1 MLGNL
6 STGAIA
12 FLVGAVTAILLY
24 LAFLWWRNPVLMKI
38 GLRNLTRRKGQSVLI
53 VIGLTLSTII
63 IISSLG
69 VGDTLRFSVQKQ
81 AVSAYGKV
89 DEIIAPPLLSML
101 ASMANPNV
109 DPAQAEQTQATLDSL
124 MQGGLESVL
133 ALAQGGLPS
142 ISADRLARLRTAATQ
157 EPLIDGVA
165 GSIVFP
171 TIIRNVS
178 TGQSEPLGFI
188 FAVDDDYTG
197 EFGLTSV
204 TGAPLTMAALQP
216 GVGNIFVQ
224 ASNLFA
230 VVPALT
236 EQFGQLQASLPL
248 SDTLPGLDV
257 ATALAGL
264 GALFTTVDPA
274 ALPDVSISLATL
286 EALGVDT
293 APLRALGKESLT
305 LQEIAA
311 LLQAAGAQVAST
323 GLPDE
328 AQSVTN
334 AVTGT
339 LSIPLAGVISGAQ
352 AADDATVLE
361 FDPTQLDPAGA
372 LGASMSTLA
381 ADLLRAINLNTLGYT
396 LDNMLGQYGL
406 QLRQG
411 DLYLNRLGA
420 ERLNATTGD
429 LLEIYIGPLP
439 VRFRVRAV
447 VDQAGP
453 LSALTPVVMLRLDEA
468 QQLLF
473 MPDRVNSVLVS
484 NLGDEMSSMQ
494 YTDAV
499 SKRLAV
505 LALDDDAV
513 ATIAGVL
520 ARPDVQAQLKTL
532 SADLPDVG
540 QVQIE
545 DADEMPPMLAGIIEN
560 MLSMFNIEQMTR
572 QDAEGLLA
580 AAADNDAPALREL
593 LARMTV
599 REWLLT
605 LELPAE
611 VSREF
616 ATAVANL
623 NQFEQIEPLNKQTIV
638 SAANVGGGIFST
650 IFSIFGV
657 FSILAAILLIVLIFV
672 MLAAERRVE
681 IGIARAVG
689 VQRSQIVQSFMAE
702 GMVYNLLAAALGVL
716 LGIAITF
723 AMTQFIGRLFNDL
736 TGAINA
742 QAGGIFAVSFAM
754 SWESIVVAYCSGVL
768 ITWLA
773 MTLSSWRVTR
783 MNVATAIRGLSD
795 EAEAKRRSWLANGWS
810 WLWPLIMLGA
820 GGYLLTQ
827 ALATNSLS
835 LIMIAATVLLYGLT
849 VLVGRILEETP
860 IRNETGY
867 RIVYSLLGVGLL
879 LIWTPPWYSLAP
891 QWFPDRFAWDP
902 TQAPTVFTFG
912 GPMIIIGAIL
922 VIMFNATVLSALLGA
937 ILSFVPSLRP
947 VLRTAIAYPLSS
959 RFRTGMTMVLF
970 AMIMATVVVM
980 AVVISTTQSLTRLDD
995 RQTAGFEIQVSPTL
1009 LSFFNPVED
1018 FPTALATLTNDPVTA
1033 QVATVGLVT
1042 EQPMEGRVDG
1052 GVAGFART
1060 SLAGVN
1066 AGFVTAA
1073 QQVYHFRSRAPGF
1086 ENDAAVWAALHTRDD
1101 VVIARPELFR
1111 TPASPLFG
1119 PPPEEETTGAPLLIG
1134 GDDAAMA
1141 QRRNRREDFFGP
1153 RLYIEDGADGRA
1165 LGELYLT
1172 LATEGADGVRR
1183 TRRVQVIGVLDEE
1196 SNLVESTLIGSE
1208 ATLAKLRSAPV
1219 TGDNIYVK
1227 VQPGLDARQVAGEI
1241 ERAFVSSGLDAV
1253 VLAEQYAQRQR
1264 LTGGALQL
1272 LQGFMALG
1280 LLVGIAALGV
1290 ISTRSVYERRQQVGM
1305 LRALGYQRGMV
1316 GLSFLIESSF
1326 VSVTGLLIGAVTGV
1340 VLGGNLVTAFFPQ
1353 IGESAVTIPWLQI
1366 GLVVLGAYALSLLT
1380 TIAPAW
1386 QAARIYPADALR
1398 YE

>member
-6 STGAIA
+6 SVGTIA
-12 FLVGAVTAILLY
+12 FLVGAVTTILLY

-38 GLRNLTRRKGQSVLI
+38 GLRNLTRRRGQSALI

-63 IISSLG
+63 VISSLG

-101 ASMANPNV
+101 AGMANPNV
-109 DPAQAEQTQATLDSL
+109 DPAQAEQTQATLDNL

-142 ISADRLARLRTAATQ
+142 IGTDRLARLRTAATQ

-188 FAVDDDYTG
+188 FAVDDDYTS

-204 TGAPLTMAALQP
+204 TGESLTMATLQP

-230 VVPALT
+230 VAPALSA
-236 EQFGQLQASLPL
+236 QFSQWQVTQPFTDAVASL
-248 SDTLPGLDV
+248 DV
-257 ATALAGL
+257 VTALAGL

-274 ALPDVSISLATL
+274 ALPAVNISLATL
-286 EALGVDT
+286 EALGVDAT
-293 APLRALGKESLT
+293 PLRALGKESLT

-311 LLQAAGAQVAST
+311 LLQAAGAQATQLQAGETLSQSGALT
-323 GLPDE
+323 G
-328 AQSVTN
+328 
-334 AVTGT
+334 AVT
-339 LSIPLAGVISGAQ
+339 LPLTGVITGAQ
-352 AADDATVLE
+352 TAEDAATLE
-361 FDPTQLDPAGA
+361 IDPTQFNTAGV
-372 LGASMSTLA
+372 LSASMTSLA
-381 ADLLRAINLNTLGYT
+381 ADLLRVINLNTLGYT
-396 LDNMLGQYGL
+396 LDETLGRFGL

-420 ERLNATTGD
+420 ERLNASTGD

-473 MPDRVNSVLVS
+473 MPDRVNSVLIS
-484 NLGDEMSSMQ
+484 NIGDEMSSLQ
-494 YTDAV
+494 HTDAV

-505 LALDDDAV
+505 LALDDAAV
-513 ATIAGVL
+513 ATIADVL
-520 ARPDVQAQLKTL
+520 ARPAIQTQLQAL
-532 SADLPDVG
+532 SADLPDAG
-540 QVQIE
+540 EIQIE
-545 DADEMPPMLAGIIEN
+545 DADEMPPMLAGILEN
-560 MLSMFNIEQMTR
+560 VLNMFNVEQMTR
-572 QDAEGLLA
+572 QDAEALLTA
-580 AAADNDAPALREL
+580 ATNGDTPALREL

-605 LELPAE
+605 LELPNA

-638 SAANVGGGIFST
+638 SAANVGGGIFAT

-672 MLAAERRVE
+672 MLAAERRIE
-681 IGIARAVG
+681 IGISRAVG
-689 VQRSQIVQSFMAE
+689 VQRSQIVQTFMAE

-742 QAGGIFAVSFAM
+742 QAGGVFAITFTI
-754 SWESIVVAYCSGVL
+754 SWESIVVAYCAGVL

-773 MTLSSWRVTR
+773 MTISSWRVTR

-795 EAEAKRRSWLANGWS
+795 EVEAKRRVWLANAWS
-810 WLWPLIMLGA
+810 WLWPLIVLA
-820 GGYLLTQ
+820 NGGYLLLQ
-827 ALATNSLS
+827 ALTTNSLS
-835 LIMIAATVLLYGLT
+835 LIMIAAMVLLYGVT

-879 LIWTPPWYSLAP
+879 LIWTPPWYTLTP
-891 QWFPDRFAWDP
+891 QWFPDRFSWDP

-922 VIMFNATVLSALLGA
+922 VIMFNANVLSAVLSA
-937 ILSFVPSLRP
+937 ILSFLPSLRP

-1018 FPTALATLTNDPVTA
+1018 FPTALANLTDDPVTA
-1033 QVATVGLVT
+1033 QVATVGLIT
-1042 EQPMEGRVDG
+1042 EQPLEGRIDG
-1052 GVAGFART
+1052 GASGFART

-1066 AGFVTAA
+1066 AGYVEAA
-1073 QQVYHFRSRAPGF
+1073 QQVYHFRSRAPGYP
-1086 ENDAAVWAALHTRDD
+1086 NDAAVWAALRSRND
-1101 VVIARPELFR
+1101 VVIARPNLFR
-1111 TPASPLFG
+1111 APPSPLFG
-1119 PPPEEETTGAPLLIG
+1119 PPPAEETTGGPILIG
-1134 GDDAAMA
+1134 GDEAGMEP
-1141 QRRNRREDFFGP
+1141 RRNRREDFFGP
-1153 RLYIEDGADGRA
+1153 RLYIEEGADGRT

-1172 LATEGADGVRR
+1172 LAADGADGVRR
-1183 TRRVQVIGVLDEE
+1183 TQRVQVIGVLDEE

-1208 ATLAKLRSAPV
+1208 ATLARLRSAPV
-1219 TGDNIYVK
+1219 TGESIYVK
-1227 VQPGLDARQVAGEI
+1227 AQPGLDTRRVAGEI

-1253 VLAEQYAQRQR
+1253 MLADQYAQRQR

-1290 ISTRSVYERRQQVGM
+1290 ISTRAVYERRQQVGM

-1316 GLSFLIESSF
+1316 GLSFMIESSF
-1326 VSVTGLLIGAVTGV
+1326 VSITGLLIGAITGV
-1340 VLGGNLVTAFFPQ
+1340 VLGDNLVTAFFPQ

-1366 GLVVLGAYALSLLT
+1366 GLVVLGAYAFSLLT

>member
-6 STGAIA
+6 SVGTIA

-63 IISSLG
+63 VISSLG

-101 ASMANPNV
+101 AGMANPNV
-109 DPAQAEQTQATLDSL
+109 DPAQAEQTQATLDNL

-142 ISADRLARLRTAATQ
+142 IGTDRLARLRTAATQ

-188 FAVDDDYTG
+188 FAVDDDYTS

-204 TGAPLTMAALQP
+204 TGESLTMATLQP

-230 VVPALT
+230 VAPTLSA
-236 EQFGQLQASLPL
+236 QFGQLQAAQPFT
-248 SDTLPGLDV
+248 DTVASLDV
-257 ATALAGL
+257 VTALAGL

-274 ALPDVSISLATL
+274 ALPAVSISLATL

-293 APLRALGKESLT
+293 TPLRMLGKESLT

-311 LLQAAGAQVAST
+311 LLQVASAQAAQLQANGTVSQT
-323 GLPDE
+323 GAL
-328 AQSVTN
+328 SGTVT
-334 AVTGT
+334 
-339 LSIPLAGVISGAQ
+339 LPLAGVITGTQPADS
-352 AADDATVLE
+352 AATLE
-361 FDPTQLDPAGA
+361 IDPTQLSATGAAGA
-372 LGASMSTLA
+372 SLTALA
-381 ADLLRAINLNTLGYT
+381 ADLLRAINLNTLGYA
-396 LDNMLGQYGL
+396 LDETLGQFGL

-420 ERLNATTGD
+420 ERLNASTGD

-473 MPDRVNSVLVS
+473 MPDRVNSVLIS
-484 NLGDEMSSMQ
+484 NIGDEMSSLQ
-494 YTDAV
+494 HTDAV

-505 LALDDDAV
+505 LALDDAAV
-513 ATIAGVL
+513 ATIADVL
-520 ARPDVQAQLKTL
+520 ARPAIQTQLQAL
-532 SADLPDVG
+532 SADLPDAG
-540 QVQIE
+540 EIQIE
-545 DADEMPPMLAGIIEN
+545 DADEMPPMLAGILEN
-560 MLSMFNIEQMTR
+560 VLSMFNIEQMTR
-572 QDAEGLLA
+572 QDAEALLA
-580 AAADNDAPALREL
+580 AATNGDTPALREL

-605 LELPAE
+605 LELPDA

-638 SAANVGGGIFST
+638 SAANVGGGIFAT

-681 IGIARAVG
+681 IGISRAVG
-689 VQRSQIVQSFMAE
+689 VQRSQIVQTFMAE

-742 QAGGIFAVSFAM
+742 QAGGIFAVTFAI
-754 SWESIVVAYCSGVL
+754 SWESIVVAYCAGVL

-773 MTLSSWRVTR
+773 MTISSWRVTR

-795 EAEAKRRSWLANGWS
+795 EAEAKRRTWLANAWS
-810 WLWPLIMLGA
+810 WLWPLIVLAA
-820 GGYLLTQ
+820 GGYLLLQ
-827 ALATNSLS
+827 ALTTNSLS
-835 LIMIAATVLLYGLT
+835 LIMIAATVLLYGVT
-849 VLVGRILEETP
+849 VLVGRILEATP

-879 LIWTPPWYSLAP
+879 VIWTPPWYTLAP

-912 GPMIIIGAIL
+912 GPMIIIGAIM
-922 VIMFNATVLSALLGA
+922 VIMFNANVLSAMLSA
-937 ILSFVPSLRP
+937 ILSFAPSLRP

-1018 FPTALATLTNDPVTA
+1018 FPTALANLTDDPVAA
-1033 QVATVGLVT
+1033 QVATIGLIT
-1042 EQPMEGRVDG
+1042 EQPLEGRIDG
-1052 GVAGFART
+1052 GVSGFART

-1066 AGFVTAA
+1066 AGYVEAA
-1073 QQVYHFRSRAPGF
+1073 QQVYHFRSRAPGYAD
-1086 ENDAAVWAALHTRDD
+1086 DAAVWAALRSRND
-1101 VVIARPELFR
+1101 VVIARPNLFR
-1111 TPASPLFG
+1111 APPSPLFG
-1119 PPPEEETTGAPLLIG
+1119 PSPAEETTGGPILIG
-1134 GDDAAMA
+1134 GDDAGTEP
-1141 QRRNRREDFFGP
+1141 QRNRREDFFGP

-1172 LATEGADGVRR
+1172 LAADGADGVRR
-1183 TRRVQVIGVLDEE
+1183 TQRVQVIGVLDEE

-1208 ATLAKLRSAPV
+1208 ATLARLRGVPV

-1227 VQPGLDARQVAGEI
+1227 AQPGLNARIVAGEI

-1253 VLAEQYAQRQR
+1253 VLTDQYAQRQR

-1305 LRALGYQRGMV
+1305 LRALGYQRSMV
-1316 GLSFLIESSF
+1316 GLSFMIESSF
-1326 VSVTGLLIGAVTGV
+1326 VSITGLLIGAITGV
-1340 VLGGNLVTAFFPQ
+1340 VLGDNLVTAFFPQ

-1366 GLVVLGAYALSLLT
+1366 GLVVLGAYAFSLLT

>member
-1 MLGNL
+1 MLENFSVG
-6 STGAIA
+6 TIA

-38 GLRNLTRRKGQSVLI
+38 GLRNLARRKGQSVLI
-53 VIGLTLSTII
+53 IIGLTLSTII
-63 IISSLG
+63 VSSSLG

-101 ASMANPNV
+101 AGMANPNV
-109 DPAQAEQTQATLDSL
+109 DPAQAEQTQATLDNL

-142 ISADRLARLRTAATQ
+142 ISADRLARLHTAAAQ

-188 FAVDDDYTG
+188 FAVNDDYTA

-204 TGAPLTMAALQP
+204 NGEPLAMETLQP

-224 ASNLFA
+224 ASNLLA
-230 VVPALT
+230 VVPTLA

-248 SDTLPGLDV
+248 SDTAQSLDV
-257 ATALAGL
+257 VQALAGL
-264 GALFTTVDPA
+264 GAIFTTIDPA

-286 EALGVDT
+286 DGLGVDT
-293 APLRALGKESLT
+293 APLRALGKENLT

-311 LLQAAGAQVAST
+311 LLQSAGTQSALSQAT
-323 GLPDE
+323 G
-328 AQSVTN
+328 SVTRTG

-339 LSIPLAGVISGAQ
+339 VSIPLAGVITGTQ
-352 AADDATVLE
+352 TTDAAALE
-361 FDPTQLDPAGA
+361 IDPTQLDTVGA
-372 LGASMSTLA
+372 LSASATSLA
-381 ADLLRAINLNTLGYT
+381 ADLLRVINLNTLGYT
-396 LDNMLGQYGL
+396 LDNTLGQFGL

-420 ERLNATTGD
+420 ERLNASTGD

-439 VRFRVRAV
+439 VRFRVRDV

-473 MPDRVNSVLVS
+473 MSDRVNSVLIS
-484 NLGDEMSSMQ
+484 NIGDEMSSMQ
-494 YTDAV
+494 HTDAV

-505 LALDDDAV
+505 LALDDAAV
-513 ATIAGVL
+513 AAIADVL
-520 ARPDVQAQLKTL
+520 ARADVQATLKSL

-545 DADEMPPMLAGIIEN
+545 DADEMPPLLAGIIEN
-560 MLSMFNIEQMTR
+560 VIGMFNIEQMTR

-580 AAADNDAPALREL
+580 AAASGDTPALREL
-593 LARMTV
+593 LARLTV

-605 LELPAE
+605 IELPAE
-611 VSREF
+611 VSRDF
-616 ATAVANL
+616 ATTVANL

-672 MLAAERRVE
+672 MLVAERRVE
-681 IGIARAVG
+681 IGISRAVG
-689 VQRSQIVQSFMAE
+689 VQRSQVVQSFMAE

-723 AMTQFIGRLFNDL
+723 AMTQFIGGLFNDL
-736 TGAINA
+736 TGALNA

-754 SWESIVVAYCSGVL
+754 SWESIIVAYCAGVL

-795 EAEAKRRSWLANGWS
+795 EAETKRQSWLTNGWS
-810 WLWPLIMLGA
+810 WLWPLVVLGV
-820 GGYLLTQ
+820 GGYLLMQ
-827 ALATNSLS
+827 ALAANSLS
-835 LIMIAATVLLYGLT
+835 LIMIAATVLLYGAT
-849 VLVGRILEETP
+849 VLVGRILEETRL
-860 IRNETGY
+860 RNETGY
-867 RIVYSLLGVGLL
+867 RIVYSLLGIGLL
-879 LIWTPPWYSLAP
+879 TIWTPPWYTLAP
-891 QWFPDRFAWDP
+891 QWFPDRFSWDP
-902 TQAPTVFTFG
+902 TQAPTVFTIG

-922 VIMFNATVLSALLGA
+922 VIMFNANVFSAILGA
-937 ILSFVPSLRP
+937 ILGFVPSLRP

-1009 LSFFNPVED
+1009 LSFFNPVAD
-1018 FPTALATLTNDPVTA
+1018 FPAALAALTNDPVTA
-1033 QVATVGLVT
+1033 QVAAVGLIT
-1042 EQPMEGRVDG
+1042 EQSLEGRVDG
-1052 GVAGFART
+1052 DAGGFALT

-1066 AGFVTAA
+1066 AGYVEAA

-1086 ENDAAVWAALHTRDD
+1086 ADDAAVWAALQTRNDA
-1101 VVIARPELFR
+1101 VIVRPEFFR
-1111 TPASPLFG
+1111 APASPLFEPAPDAEEVDG
-1119 PPPEEETTGAPLLIG
+1119 PILVG
-1134 GDDAAMA
+1134 GDEAAME
-1141 QRRNRREDFFGP
+1141 QRRNRREDFFAPHLHVENGT
-1153 RLYIEDGADGRA
+1153 EGRT

-1172 LATEGADGVRR
+1172 LAADGADGVRR
-1183 TRRVQVIGVLDEE
+1183 TQRVQVIGVLDEE

-1208 ATLAKLRSAPV
+1208 ATLSRLRSVPV
-1219 TGDNIYVK
+1219 AGDNIYVK
-1227 VQPGLDARQVAGEI
+1227 VQAGLDTRTVAGEI

-1253 VLAEQYAQRQR
+1253 VLADQYAQRQR

-1326 VSVTGLLIGAVTGV
+1326 VSITGLLIGAITGV

-1366 GLVVLGAYALSLLT
+1366 GLIVLGAYTFSLLT

-1386 QAARIYPADALR
+1386 QASRIYPADALR

>member
-6 STGAIA
+6 SVGTIA

-38 GLRNLTRRKGQSVLI
+38 GLRNLTRRKGQSALI

-63 IISSLG
+63 VISSLG

-101 ASMANPNV
+101 AGMANPNV
-109 DPAQAEQTQATLDSL
+109 DPAQAEQTQATLDNL

-142 ISADRLARLRTAATQ
+142 IGTDRLARLRTAATQ

-188 FAVDDDYTG
+188 FAVDDDYTS

-204 TGAPLTMAALQP
+204 TGESLTMATLQP

-230 VVPALT
+230 VAPALSA
-236 EQFGQLQASLPL
+236 QFGQLQAAQPFTDTVASL
-248 SDTLPGLDV
+248 DMV
-257 ATALAGL
+257 TALAGL

-274 ALPDVSISLATL
+274 ALPAVSISLATL
-286 EALGVDT
+286 EGLGVDT
-293 APLRALGKESLT
+293 TPLRVLGKESLT

-311 LLQAAGAQVAST
+311 LLQVASAQAAQLQANGTVSQT
-323 GLPDE
+323 GAL
-328 AQSVTN
+328 SGTVT
-334 AVTGT
+334 
-339 LSIPLAGVISGAQ
+339 LPLAGVITGTQPADS
-352 AADDATVLE
+352 AATLE
-361 FDPTQLDPAGA
+361 IDPTQLSATGAAGA
-372 LGASMSTLA
+372 SLTALA
-381 ADLLRAINLNTLGYT
+381 ADLLRVINLNTLGYT
-396 LDNMLGQYGL
+396 LDDTLGQFGL

-420 ERLNATTGD
+420 ERLNASTGD

-473 MPDRVNSVLVS
+473 MPDRVNSVLIS
-484 NLGDEMSSMQ
+484 NIGDEMSSLQ
-494 YTDAV
+494 HTDAV

-505 LALDDDAV
+505 LALDDAAV
-513 ATIAGVL
+513 ATIADVL
-520 ARPDVQAQLKTL
+520 ARPAIQTQLQAL
-532 SADLPDVG
+532 SADLPDAG
-540 QVQIE
+540 EIQIE
-545 DADEMPPMLAGIIEN
+545 DADEMPPMLAGILEN
-560 MLSMFNIEQMTR
+560 VLSMFNIEQMTR
-572 QDAEGLLA
+572 QDAEALLA
-580 AAADNDAPALREL
+580 AATNGDTPVLREL

-605 LELPAE
+605 LELPDA

-638 SAANVGGGIFST
+638 SAANVGGGIFAT

-681 IGIARAVG
+681 IGISRAVG
-689 VQRSQIVQSFMAE
+689 VQRSQIVQTFMAE

-742 QAGGIFAVSFAM
+742 QAGGIFAVTFAI
-754 SWESIVVAYCSGVL
+754 SWESIVVAYCAGVL

-773 MTLSSWRVTR
+773 MTISSWRVTR

-795 EAEAKRRSWLANGWS
+795 EAEAKRRTWLANAWS
-810 WLWPLIMLGA
+810 WLWPLIVLAA
-820 GGYLLTQ
+820 GGYLLLQ
-827 ALATNSLS
+827 ALTTNSLS
-835 LIMIAATVLLYGLT
+835 LIMIAATVLLYGVT

-879 LIWTPPWYSLAP
+879 VIWTPPWYTLAP

-922 VIMFNATVLSALLGA
+922 VIMFNANVLSAMLSA
-937 ILSFVPSLRP
+937 ILSFAPSLRP

-1018 FPTALATLTNDPVTA
+1018 FPTALANLTDDPVAA
-1033 QVATVGLVT
+1033 QVATVGLIT
-1042 EQPMEGRVDG
+1042 EQPLEGRIDG
-1052 GVAGFART
+1052 GVSGFART

-1066 AGFVTAA
+1066 AGYVEAA
-1073 QQVYHFRSRAPGF
+1073 QQVYHFRSRAPGYAD
-1086 ENDAAVWAALHTRDD
+1086 DAAVWAALRSRND
-1101 VVIARPELFR
+1101 VVIARPNLFR
-1111 TPASPLFG
+1111 APPSPLFG
-1119 PPPEEETTGAPLLIG
+1119 PPPAEETTGGPILIG
-1134 GDDAAMA
+1134 GDDAGMEP
-1141 QRRNRREDFFGP
+1141 RGNRREDFFGP

-1172 LATEGADGVRR
+1172 LAADGADGVRR
-1183 TRRVQVIGVLDEE
+1183 TQRVQVIGVLDEE

-1208 ATLAKLRSAPV
+1208 ATLARLRSVPV

-1227 VQPGLDARQVAGEI
+1227 MQPGLDARMVAGEI

-1253 VLAEQYAQRQR
+1253 VLADQYAQRQR

-1305 LRALGYQRGMV
+1305 LRALGYQRSMV
-1316 GLSFLIESSF
+1316 GLSFMIESSF
-1326 VSVTGLLIGAVTGV
+1326 VSITGLLIGAITGV
-1340 VLGGNLVTAFFPQ
+1340 VLGDNLVTAFFPQ

-1366 GLVVLGAYALSLLT
+1366 GLVVLGAYAFSLLT

>member
-6 STGAIA
+6 SVGTIA

-109 DPAQAEQTQATLDSL
+109 DPAQVEQTQATLDNL

-142 ISADRLARLRTAATQ
+142 IGEDRLARLRAAATQ

-188 FAVDDDYTG
+188 FAVDDDYTR

-204 TGAPLTMAALQP
+204 AGESLTMATLQP

-230 VVPALT
+230 VAPALAG
-236 EQFGQLQASLPL
+236 QFEQLQSALPL
-248 SDTLPGLDV
+248 SATVTSLDV
-257 ATALAGL
+257 AAALAGL

-274 ALPDVSISLATL
+274 ALPAVSISLATL

-293 APLRALGKESLT
+293 TPLRALGKESLT

-311 LLQAAGAQVAST
+311 LLQAAGAQATQLQASETLSQSGALT
-323 GLPDE
+323 G
-328 AQSVTN
+328 
-334 AVTGT
+334 AVTLPLTGVITGAQTVEGAAT
-339 LSIPLAGVISGAQ
+339 LEIDPAQFNTAGVLS
-352 AADDATVLE
+352 
-361 FDPTQLDPAGA
+361 
-372 LGASMSTLA
+372 ASMTSLA
-381 ADLLRAINLNTLGYT
+381 ADLLRVINLNTLGYT
-396 LDNMLGQYGL
+396 LDETLGRFGL

-420 ERLNATTGD
+420 ERLNASTGD

-473 MPDRVNSVLVS
+473 MPDRVNSVLIS
-484 NLGDEMSSMQ
+484 NRGDEMNSIQ

-505 LALDDDAV
+505 LALDDAAV
-513 ATIAGVL
+513 ATIAEVL
-520 ARPDVQAQLKTL
+520 ARPDIQTQLRAL
-532 SADLPDVG
+532 SADLPDAG
-540 QVQIE
+540 QIEIE
-545 DADEMPPMLAGIIEN
+545 DAEEMPPMLAGILEN
-560 MLSMFNIEQMTR
+560 VLSMFNIEQMTR
-572 QDAEGLLA
+572 QDAEALLLA
-580 AAADNDAPALREL
+580 ASNDDASALREL

-605 LELPAE
+605 LELPEA
-611 VSREF
+611 VNRTF

-681 IGIARAVG
+681 IGISRAVG
-689 VQRSQIVQSFMAE
+689 VQRSQIVQTFMAE

-742 QAGGIFAVSFAM
+742 QAGGIFAVSFAIA
-754 SWESIVVAYCSGVL
+754 WESIVVAYCAGVL

-795 EAEAKRRSWLANGWS
+795 EAEAKRRTWLANAWS
-810 WLWPLIMLGA
+810 WLWPLAVLA
-820 GGYLLTQ
+820 AAGYLLSQ
-827 ALATNSLS
+827 ALRTNSLS
-835 LIMIAATVLLYGLT
+835 LIMIAATALLYGVT

-879 LIWTPPWYSLAP
+879 LIWTPPWYALAP

-902 TQAPTVFTFG
+902 TQAPTVFTVG

-922 VIMFNATVLSALLGA
+922 VIMFNANMLSAMLGA
-937 ILSFVPSLRP
+937 ILSFLPSLRP

-1009 LSFFNPVED
+1009 LSFFNPVGD
-1018 FPTALATLTNDPVTA
+1018 FPTALANLGDDLLTA

-1042 EQPMEGRVDG
+1042 EQPLEGRVDG
-1052 GVAGFART
+1052 GVGGFART

-1066 AGFVTAA
+1066 TGYVEAA
-1073 QQVYHFRSRAPGF
+1073 QQVYHFRSRAPGYAD
-1086 ENDAAVWAALHTRDD
+1086 DAAVWAALRSRND
-1101 VVIARPELFR
+1101 VVIARPNLFR
-1111 TPASPLFG
+1111 APPSPLFG
-1119 PPPEEETTGAPLLIG
+1119 APPAEETTGGPILIG
-1134 GDDAAMA
+1134 GDENGTEP
-1141 QRRNRREDFFGP
+1141 RRNRREDFFGP
-1153 RLYIEDGADGRA
+1153 RLYIEAGADGRA
-1165 LGELYLT
+1165 LGELFLT
-1172 LATEGADGVRR
+1172 LAAEGADGVRR
-1183 TRRVQVIGVLDEE
+1183 TQRVQVIGVLDEE
-1196 SNLVESTLIGSE
+1196 SNLVEATLIGSE
-1208 ATLAKLRSAPV
+1208 ATLARLRSEPV
-1219 TGDNIYVK
+1219 TGESIYVK
-1227 VQPGLDARQVAGEI
+1227 TQPGLDARTVAGEI

-1316 GLSFLIESSF
+1316 GLSFMIESSF
-1326 VSVTGLLIGAVTGV
+1326 VSITGLLIGAITGV
-1340 VLGGNLVTAFFPQ
+1340 VLGDNLVTAFFPQ

-1366 GLVVLGAYALSLLT
+1366 GLVVLGAYAFSLLT